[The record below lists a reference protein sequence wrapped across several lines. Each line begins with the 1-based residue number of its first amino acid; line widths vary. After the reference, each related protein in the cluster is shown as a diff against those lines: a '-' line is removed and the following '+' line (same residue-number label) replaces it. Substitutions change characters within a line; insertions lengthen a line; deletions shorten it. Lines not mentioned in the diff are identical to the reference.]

1 MVGVEFA
8 FARVEFARFWL
19 GFAFILKV
27 KGEAKFLSLSLSLSR
42 LHCFESLSFGRF
54 G

>member
-19 GFAFILKV
+19 EFAFILKFR
-27 KGEAKFLSLSLSLSR
+27 GEAKFLSLSLSR
-42 LHCFESLSFGRF
+42 LHCFESLSLGYFG
-54 G
+54 